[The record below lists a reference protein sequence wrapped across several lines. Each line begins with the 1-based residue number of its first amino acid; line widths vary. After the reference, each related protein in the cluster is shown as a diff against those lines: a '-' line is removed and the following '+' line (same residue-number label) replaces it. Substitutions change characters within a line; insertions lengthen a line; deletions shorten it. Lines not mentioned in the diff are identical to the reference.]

1 MPHLSKNDLD
11 RIVSSVNS
19 PTSASKAPETSLLRK
34 EQLKKISDDRVAK
47 WEDTLLA
54 KANQKLARKADKA
67 REEEE
72 QRRLQDIEDARL
84 RENARVEA
92 VKNAEKLLAETTER
106 VRKFKAQQLLV
117 NTLDTRDLQMKEQEE
132 ILSRKIAMEKEYHE
146 RVMHDLRIA
155 EDKIKQMEE
164 TNNQRSMELAIDLRK
179 QRVERD
185 ERIRAQQQRQREEE
199 EHVIQKIA
207 NDDKQAEKVCR
218 LIALCFLRLIN
229 DLLLYVCFYY
239 CKG

>member
-19 PTSASKAPETSLLRK
+19 PTSASKAPETSLRK

>member
-1 MPHLSKNDLD
+1 MPHISKNDLE

-19 PTSASKAPETSLLRK
+19 PTSASKAPDIFVSRK
-34 EQLKKISDDRVAK
+34 EQLKNISDDRVAQ
-47 WEDTLLA
+47 WGDTLLA

-72 QRRLQDIEDARL
+72 KRRLQDIEDARL
-84 RENARVEA
+84 RENTRVEA

-106 VRKFKAQQLLV
+106 VRNFKAQQLLI

-132 ILSRKIAMEKEYHE
+132 ILSRKTAMEQEYHE
-146 RVMHDLRIA
+146 RVMHDLKIA
-155 EDKIKQMEE
+155 EDKIKQTKE

-179 QRVERD
+179 QRVERE

-199 EHVIQKIA
+199 ELIIKKMAH
-207 NDDKQAEKVCR
+207 DDRQAEKVC
-218 LIALCFLRLIN
+218 AMPCFPLIN
-229 DLLLYVCFYY
+229 
-239 CKG
+239 